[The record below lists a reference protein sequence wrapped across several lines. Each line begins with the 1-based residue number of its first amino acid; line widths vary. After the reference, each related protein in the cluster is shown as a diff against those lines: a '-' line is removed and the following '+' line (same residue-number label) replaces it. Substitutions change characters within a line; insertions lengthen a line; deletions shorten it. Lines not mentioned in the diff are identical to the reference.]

1 MVRVLP
7 SYIVV
12 IGLSA
17 CNSARVEIPATVD
30 ALAQDCYRAILPRKS
45 SQLPQMERPIAM
57 EDGTL
62 LIQWQISE
70 AIYGSCQV
78 DSGGSVLMITR
89 NEPLEKHSSEA
100 ATESTAPEEPVD

>member
-1 MVRVLP
+1 
-7 SYIVV
+7 
-12 IGLSA
+12 
-17 CNSARVEIPATVD
+17 
-30 ALAQDCYRAILPRKS
+30 
-45 SQLPQMERPIAM
+45 M